1 MLPISKLYH
10 MKVIVVMIRI
20 IRISSLCLLNQLH
33 TPELGLC
40 QSGFPCS
47 ARLVLSVCLH
57 TEESCVNGRVGDMN
71 GEEGWETDPVNADIP
86 TGMSHR
92 RRSRRCFIVPQQKT
106 KGLMTLNCIG
116 AV

>member
-1 MLPISKLYH
+1 MNETTA
-10 MKVIVVMIRI
+10 MIRT
-20 IRISSLCLLNQLH
+20 IRISSLCLLSPHRHQLH

-71 GEEGWETDPVNADIP
+71 GEEGWERDPVSADIP
-86 TGMSHR
+86 TGSPHR
-92 RRSRRCFIVPQQKT
+92 GHCASDAATATLCHIRKQKD
-106 KGLMTLNCIG
+106 
-116 AV
+116 

>member
-1 MLPISKLYH
+1 
-10 MKVIVVMIRI
+10 MKEIVVMIRI

-33 TPELGLC
+33 APELGLC

-57 TEESCVNGRVGDMN
+57 TEESCVNGRAGDMN
-71 GEEGWETDPVNADIP
+71 GEEGWETDPVSADIP
-86 TGMSHR
+86 TGR
-92 RRSRRCFIVPQQKT
+92 PPQGALCLRCRHCCIVPQQKT
-106 KGLMTLNCIG
+106 KGLMTLNCFG

>member
-1 MLPISKLYH
+1 
-10 MKVIVVMIRI
+10 MIRI
-20 IRISSLCLLNQLH
+20 IRISSLHRHQLH

-57 TEESCVNGRVGDMN
+57 TEGSCVNGRVRVMN

-86 TGMSHR
+86 KGSPHR
-92 RRSRRCFIVPQQKT
+92 ATAAQMPSLLHGTTTENKRTNDP
-106 KGLMTLNCIG
+106 
-116 AV
+116 